1 MLLKRKLYFSLILA
15 VLVPLAAATFI
26 FSNSI
31 YTHTEER
38 LAKVDLPTAL
48 SEVKSKIE
56 LELSTPIIVAK
67 EIAQNLFVKQ
77 WFENNED
84 AASRAH
90 FVDYL
95 ANIKKE
101 NNAVMA
107 YIISKNT
114 LNYYTDEGI
123 SRQINSKDDA
133 WFDSF
138 LLSDKKFQ
146 IAFNLDAEKNKMV
159 VYINYILGINSKR
172 TGVAGIGRSLDS
184 MISLVNNYRIGESGI
199 VYLVSDEG
207 QIMLHGER
215 SKIGQSIDM
224 SSIRDGAISTKKI
237 NGDNYVISSTPIE
250 SLGWHLVAEIPKKQL
265 YGALNSAI
273 KTNLFFGIIIA
284 VIGFLLARILV
295 GEIFKPI
302 ENITSAVNALT
313 EKDGDLTAR
322 LPTDGDNEISDL
334 AIKFNLFLE
343 QLHSM
348 FKQVSDSANQVKSVS
363 ESVLVQVKEAAS
375 LAETQ
380 SFSTQT
386 VASAVNEMEVT
397 VQDISNSA
405 SNASNTATKTEKT
418 TNQGVDFVN
427 GTIKEMEQLEISM
440 VDSVQ
445 SVLELSGEIESITQV
460 LDVIKGVSEQT
471 NLLAL
476 NAAIEA
482 ARAGEQ
488 GRGFAVVAD
497 EVRTLAQRTAEST
510 EQIHEMIE
518 LLNTKAS
525 STVRCIELGSQNTL
539 ENAERLKITGTT
551 LYGISQEIITLSELN
566 ADVATA
572 TKEQTL
578 ATTEISKN
586 VVMISDSANKTKENM
601 KTSEE
606 LCNQLN
612 QESNILKDLL
622 SKFTL

>member
-1 MLLKRKLYFSLILA
+1 M
-15 VLVPLAAATFI
+15 
-26 FSNSI
+26 
-31 YTHTEER
+31 H
-38 LAKVDLPTAL
+38 
-48 SEVKSKIE
+48 
-56 LELSTPIIVAK
+56 
-67 EIAQNLFVKQ
+67 
-77 WFENNED
+77 
-84 AASRAH
+84 
-90 FVDYL
+90 
-95 ANIKKE
+95 
-101 NNAVMA
+101 
-107 YIISKNT
+107 
-114 LNYYTDEGI
+114 
-123 SRQINSKDDA
+123 
-133 WFDSF
+133 
-138 LLSDKKFQ
+138 
-146 IAFNLDAEKNKMV
+146 
-159 VYINYILGINSKR
+159 
-172 TGVAGIGRSLDS
+172 
-184 MISLVNNYRIGESGI
+184 RI
-199 VYLVSDEG
+199 
-207 QIMLHGER
+207 
-215 SKIGQSIDM
+215 
-224 SSIRDGAISTKKI
+224 
-237 NGDNYVISSTPIE
+237 
-250 SLGWHLVAEIPKKQL
+250 
-265 YGALNSAI
+265 
-273 KTNLFFGIIIA
+273 
-284 VIGFLLARILV
+284 
-295 GEIFKPI
+295 
-302 ENITSAVNALT
+302 
-313 EKDGDLTAR
+313 
-322 LPTDGDNEISDL
+322 
-334 AIKFNLFLE
+334 
-343 QLHSM
+343 
-348 FKQVSDSANQVKSVS
+348 
-363 ESVLVQVKEAAS
+363 
-375 LAETQ
+375 
-380 SFSTQT
+380 
-386 VASAVNEMEVT
+386 
-397 VQDISNSA
+397 
-405 SNASNTATKTEKT
+405 
-418 TNQGVDFVN
+418 
-427 GTIKEMEQLEISM
+427 EISM